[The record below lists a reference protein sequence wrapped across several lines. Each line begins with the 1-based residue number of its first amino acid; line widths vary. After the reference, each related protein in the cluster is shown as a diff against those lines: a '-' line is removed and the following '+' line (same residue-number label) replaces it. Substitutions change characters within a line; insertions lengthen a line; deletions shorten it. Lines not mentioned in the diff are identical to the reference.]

1 MKNTGTLRIQ
11 TFAARQ
17 SAPMEGVT
25 VAVQGDGFTL
35 HCITDVTGSAADI
48 SIEAPACALSLDENN
63 TTRPYAIVSLTAAK
77 PGYRTVRIEGIQI
90 FAGQVTLAQ
99 PQMLPVTEE
108 DRDIPDAPIVIP
120 PHALF
125 AGSGGSGPQPVQH
138 CTPRV
143 LDQVVIPKNI
153 TVHLGKPAAA
163 ARNVTVS
170 FRDYIANV
178 ASSEVYPTWPEQAL
192 RANIHCQ
199 ISLALNRI
207 YTEWYPSKGY
217 TFNITNSTSYDQYY
231 VHGRTV
237 FDVMVRITDDIFN
250 TYLRKR
256 GTVNPY
262 YSEYCDGKSV
272 TCPGLKQWGTVTLA
286 NQGRTALQILKYY
299 YGNDIEIVRTN
310 NIQSIPQSYPGSP
323 IRQGDS
329 GTAVFTLQRQL
340 NRITKDYP
348 FLGKLTVDGVFGSR
362 MAATVRAFQKQ
373 FNLTADGMVGR
384 QTWYKISYI
393 YVSVKDL
400 AELTSEGEVSS
411 GTLSDGTWGGTVL
424 RTGSTGSAVEQL
436 QFWLNTLAQY
446 ESSIPS
452 LTVDGVYGT
461 GTANAVRA
469 FQRKYG
475 LTVDGVVGRATWTEV
490 YDQFRSIQSD
500 NGTPNAYPGTALREG
515 ASGQNVRLVQFWLK
529 IARTVYP
536 SLSNVTVDGKFGSA
550 TTAAVRRFQTYFGLT
565 SDGVVGRTTWNK
577 LYEVYNDIA
586 NKLLSSS
593 LRPGEYPGVL
603 RNGSSGTA
611 VRELQFYLYLMSAYE
626 SSIPAIAI
634 DGQFGASTEAAV
646 RAYQRFAGLTVDGIV
661 GRTTWNSL
669 YDKASTLRASG
680 PVVTLKRL
688 PYPGTPLTVGSSGSA
703 VLYYSLLLQRIAYYF
718 TSVVSPPLS
727 DQYTDETAAAT
738 RSAQELL
745 SLPETGIA
753 DADTW
758 TAVEALSL
766 QLAAHAPNP
775 DRDTPPSTAYP
786 GRAIAE
792 GSAGQEVGQVERW
805 LNRRA
810 QLSCDEDYVADN
822 NRFGAADA
830 AAVRAVQQQAGLL
843 VTGTVDRETWA
854 ALQAQSCEHCNE
866 EE

>member
-35 HCITDVTGSAADI
+35 HCITDATGSAADI
-48 SIEAPACALSLDENN
+48 PVEAPACTLSLDEDN

-125 AGSGGSGPQPVQH
+125 AGSGGSGPQPREN

-143 LDQVVIPKNI
+143 LEQVIIPKNI

-237 FDVMVRITDDIFN
+237 FEVMVRITDDIFN
-250 TYLRKR
+250 TYLRKS

-286 NQGRTALQILKYY
+286 NNGRSALQILRYY
-299 YGNDIEIVRTN
+299 YGSSIEIVRTK
-310 NIQSIPQSYPGSP
+310 NIRSIPQSYPGTP
-323 IRQGDS
+323 LRQGS
-329 GTAVFTLQRQL
+329 RGAAVFTLQRQL

-373 FNLTADGMVGR
+373 FNLTADGVVGR

-400 AELTSEGEVSS
+400 AELTSEGETST
-411 GTLSDGTWGGTVL
+411 GTLSNGTWNGTVL
-424 RTGSTGSAVEQL
+424 STGASGSAVEQV

-446 ESSIPS
+446 DSAIPAVK
-452 LTVDGVYGT
+452 VDGVYGT
-461 GTANAVRA
+461 ATANAVRA

-475 LTVDGVVGRATWTEV
+475 LTVDGIVGQTTWKEL
-490 YDQFRSIQSD
+490 YDEFLSIQSD
-500 NGTPNAYPGTALREG
+500 NGTPNAYPGTPLREG
-515 ASGQNVRLVQFWLK
+515 SAGQNVRLVQFWLK
-529 IARTVYP
+529 IARTVYT
-536 SLSNVTVDGKFGSA
+536 SLESVTVDGKFGA
-550 TTAAVRRFQTYFGLT
+550 GTAAAVRRFQRYFGLT
-565 SDGVVGRTTWNK
+565 ADGVVGRTTWN
-577 LYEVYNDIA
+577 
-586 NKLLSSS
+586 
-593 LRPGEYPGVL
+593 
-603 RNGSSGTA
+603 
-611 VRELQFYLYLMSAYE
+611 
-626 SSIPAIAI
+626 
-634 DGQFGASTEAAV
+634 
-646 RAYQRFAGLTVDGIV
+646 
-661 GRTTWNSL
+661 SL
-669 YDKASTLRASG
+669 YGRASQLRSSG

-688 PYPGTPLTVGSSGSA
+688 PYPGTPLTVGSSGDT
-703 VLYYSLLLQRIAYYF
+703 VLYYNLLLQRIAYYF
-718 TSVVSPPLS
+718 SSVEAPPLA
-727 DQYTDETAAAT
+727 DRYTEETATAT
-738 RSAQELL
+738 RSAQQLL
-745 SLPETGIA
+745 GLEQTGIA

-810 QLSCDEDYVADN
+810 QLSCGEGYVADN

-830 AAVRAVQQQAGLL
+830 AAVRAVQQQAGLQP
-843 VTGTVDRETWA
+843 VNGIVYRETWH
-854 ALQAQSCEHCNE
+854 ALQAQCTDPCGCEKE
-866 EE
+866 E